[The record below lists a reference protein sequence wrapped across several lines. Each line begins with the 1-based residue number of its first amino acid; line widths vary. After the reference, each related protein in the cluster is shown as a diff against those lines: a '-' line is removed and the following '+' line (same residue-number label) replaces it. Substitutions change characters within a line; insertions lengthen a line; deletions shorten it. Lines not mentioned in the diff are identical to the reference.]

1 MTLDERK
8 DIADAGMEM
17 MEDLATLRAKA
28 VQNVEPKKL
37 LYLSEGI
44 ATQSANLHQV
54 LKSLANPQPEPRMP
68 GDFPQRCPPAKLGQM
83 F

>member
-28 VQNVEPKKL
+28 ALNVEPKKL
-37 LYLSEGI
+37 LYLSERI

-54 LKSLANPQPEPRMP
+54 LKALANPQPEPRMP
-68 GDFPQRCPPAKLGQM
+68 GDFAQRCPPAKLR
-83 F
+83 